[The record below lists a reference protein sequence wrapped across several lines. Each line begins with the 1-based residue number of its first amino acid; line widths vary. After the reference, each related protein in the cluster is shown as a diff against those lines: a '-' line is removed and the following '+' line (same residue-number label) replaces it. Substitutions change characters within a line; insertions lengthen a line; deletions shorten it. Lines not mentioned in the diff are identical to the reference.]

1 MTYCLGICID
11 QGLVLASDSR
21 TSAGV
26 DYASVYS
33 KMHVLQPAPDRLF
46 VLLSAGNLALSQQ
59 LLCYLERDLAYPG
72 PAGNLNGVR
81 YLFEAA
87 EYIGGL
93 NLLIQNQHG
102 PALRASGQVPE
113 VTLILGGQ
121 ISGELP
127 GLFIIYPQ
135 GNYMATSAQTPFL
148 QIGEVKYGKPMLDRV
163 TRVDMA
169 LEDAAQLSLVSL
181 DAATRSNLSVG
192 PPYEVALYQ
201 RDALALPQ
209 RFRFEGDD
217 PFVAQLSGAWHSK
230 VCDAFQ
236 ELPRFQWTAA
246 G

>member
-59 LLCYLERDLAYPG
+59 LLCYLDRDLAHPG
-72 PAGNLNGVR
+72 PAGNLGSVS

-93 NLLIQNQHG
+93 NLQIQNQHG
-102 PALRASGQVPE
+102 PALRASGQAPE

-121 ISGELP
+121 IGSEPP

-135 GNYMATSAQTPFL
+135 GNYMAASAETPFL
-148 QIGEVKYGKPMLDRV
+148 QIGEIKYGKPMLDRV
-163 TRVDMA
+163 TRIDMA

-181 DAATRSNLSVG
+181 DAAARSNISVG
-192 PPYEVALYQ
+192 PPYEVAIYR
-201 RDALALPQ
+201 RDSLVLQQ
-209 RFRFEGDD
+209 RFRFGRDD
-217 PFVAQLSGAWHSK
+217 PYLAELSDSWNLR
-230 VCDAFQ
+230 VCEAFQ
-236 ELPRFQWTAA
+236 QLPRFQW

>member
-1 MTYCLGICID
+1 MTYCLGICVD

-26 DYASVYS
+26 DYASLYS

-46 VLLSAGNLALSQQ
+46 VVLSAGNLALSQQ
-59 LLCYLERDLAYPG
+59 LLSYLERDLAYPG
-72 PAGNLNGVR
+72 TAGNLNSAR

-87 EYIGGL
+87 EYIGAT

-102 PALRASGQVPE
+102 PALRASGQGPE

-121 ISGELP
+121 IDGEAP

-135 GNYMATSAQTPFL
+135 GNYMTASAQTPFL
-148 QIGEVKYGKPMLDRV
+148 QIGEIKYGKPMLDRV
-163 TRVDMA
+163 ARPDLA

-181 DAATRSNLSVG
+181 DGAARSNISVG

-201 RDALALPQ
+201 RDSLALQ
-209 RFRFEGDD
+209 RRFRFEGDD
-217 PFVAQLSGAWHSK
+217 PFLSQLSDAWHGK
-230 VCDAFQ
+230 VCAAFQ
-236 ELPRFQWTAA
+236 QLPRFQWS
-246 G
+246 

>member
-33 KMHVLQPAPDRLF
+33 KMHVLQPGPDRLF

-72 PAGNLNGVR
+72 PAGNLCGAR

-121 ISGELP
+121 IGAEPP
-127 GLFIIYPQ
+127 GLFIIHPQ
-135 GNYMATSAQTPFL
+135 GNYMAASAQTPFL
-148 QIGEVKYGKPMLDRV
+148 QIGEIKYGKPMLDRV
-163 TRVDMA
+163 ARFDMA

-181 DAATRSNLSVG
+181 DAAARSNISVG
-192 PPYEVALYQ
+192 PPYEVALYR
-201 RDALALPQ
+201 RDGLALPQ

-217 PFVAQLSGAWHSK
+217 PFLSQLSGTWHSK
-230 VCDAFQ
+230 VCDAFRQ
-236 ELPRFQWTAA
+236 LPRFQWS
-246 G
+246 